1 MPHLGTL
8 WSTDH
13 AVLSQSQ
20 KLAKSPRRFPLVEIF
35 IRRIPGSGKGA
46 IGNARKECNHRRHD
60 PCCRL
65 CWGLNGDRS
74 EWERSP
80 NHAESTAIDTD
91 ASAYTSGSRTQAL
104 ELARR
109 GGV

>member
-65 CWGLNGDRS
+65 CWGLNGDRVV
-74 EWERSP
+74 EAFEGLIL
-80 NHAESTAIDTD
+80 TAG
-91 ASAYTSGSRTQAL
+91 AAL
-104 ELARR
+104 LVVTMLGLPDRA
-109 GGV
+109 